1 MQKQYFKNLIH
12 DLSNRT
18 TSGVMSWLNVA
29 NKPLRK
35 HLFELFNSPYGIEGS
50 FIAEPV
56 FEPVY
61 RWKACDSTMDTL
73 GQSLLTPALINA
85 LDSPYKI
92 IDKHSEDQTEDY
104 SFKRHIKPYQHQF
117 ESWQVLCAKEPK
129 SLVVT
134 SGTGSGKTE
143 CFMIPILD
151 SLVKQSEQTKA
162 PLEGVQA
169 LFLYPLNALINSQK
183 DRLLAWTGSF
193 GRNVRFCLY
202 NGTTPEQSK
211 EHRHLSEVA
220 DRISLRT
227 SPSPILVTNAT
238 MLEYM
243 LVRAEDKAILEKSKG
258 KLKWIVL
265 DEAHSYIGSQAAEL
279 SLLIRRVIHAFEVDP
294 KDVRFIATSATIGNP
309 EGEAGQALRQF
320 LADVGGIDVSQVEL
334 RFGVRDVPALLP
346 AKNTNSLSLEKLEE
360 INDSEALYI
369 ESIAHPTAL
378 KLRKLFVS
386 NAQSK
391 TSPAQTLSLYS
402 ICESLFGYKSEY
414 ILDEQEL
421 ALRWLDVLASAVSRN
436 GEPFLPLRAHLHH
449 QTMTG
454 LWACVDSKCSE
465 KNVHAPK
472 LVSDEWVYGNIYLS
486 PRKHCGC
493 GSPVYELV
501 FCDDCGEVYL
511 NAQENGKDITPFE
524 NKSEIDEFELE
535 TEGADDE
542 DESESDKLSG
552 SYRRVLISNRNYSD
566 TPFGRESIEKL
577 TGKYCDQS
585 HPDALEIIVGGD
597 EHLSCPSCNANLIGK
612 INKLKNARVGTP
624 YLLGGILPTLLEY
637 APDANDNP
645 AEKPYR
651 GRRLLTFNDSRQ
663 GTARI
668 ATKLQ
673 QDVEKTKLRSWIY
686 HQINQASLSG
696 EESDTVRLL
705 KNMLNMAPNED
716 AKKLMQQQLE
726 AEQSKLIGRIKS
738 ISFKDLKTSLCNQGP
753 DFKRIQ
759 AIYQNYSSSTFSGDS
774 GAEKLAEMLIF
785 RELARRPK
793 RSNNLETLGLVSLQY
808 EDIKKVE
815 KIPTHWSTAKLS
827 LNDWHDFL
835 KICIDYFVRAGIS
848 LDLTGKDWS
857 NWLSVRL
864 PQTWLKPQ
872 NSEPAKKTRLW
883 PTVKRSN
890 TKSILVNLLQ
900 NVLNLDS
907 ETPYGEDIIDTILE
921 AAWEDLKTVNLLQS
935 TAGGFLLRLESVSFS
950 IPSKLWICPYSRRF
964 LDVTLNGFSP
974 YTPRQG
980 NKLRCERV
988 SMPVLPRDRDV
999 SSSRF
1004 VIETR
1009 EWILKNETL
1018 EQFRQDA
1025 LWSTYSDQVL
1035 ESAPFYKTAEHSA
1048 QQKSSTLDK
1057 YEREFKSGNVNI
1069 LSCSTTMEMGIDIGG
1084 IQLVAM
1090 NNVPPHPANYLQR
1103 AGRAG
1108 RRSETKSAS
1117 LTLCKANPH
1126 DQYVFH
1132 HPLWA
1137 FGNKFPTPKVYLSSE
1152 IIIQRHINSFLLGIY
1167 FKNVENKLKLTSGGF
1182 FIGDDGPWR
1191 KFIDTFNVASANKK
1205 QYDRGIQQL
1214 TKNSPFEHLSVEYFL
1229 ESAANSMLKVRSLW
1243 HKEWQALIQEQI
1255 NIKANETD
1263 PAFKAIEYRKKR
1275 HSEEYLLRDLANYGF
1290 LPGYGF
1296 PTALVTFNNQTVG
1309 TKDKGEFQREDNR
1322 QFRADLPTRDM
1333 VTALREY
1340 APGSDIV
1347 IDGSVYR
1354 SAGITL
1360 NWHVPQPHE
1369 SAAKSEVQLMRFFWH
1384 CDQCGSSG
1392 TTAALGNAKKCKT
1405 CDSEIKAN
1413 HIVEYI
1419 EPAGFSV
1426 DFYGEVTNDIS
1437 KQKFIKPEKPV
1448 ISAEG
1453 HWSPLKNPNLG
1464 RFRTSDHG
1472 RLFYHSKGEF
1482 GTGYALCLS
1491 CGRAEPM
1498 AEDGEF
1504 PSNLMPKKEH
1514 HKLIS
1519 KGDSRHCSGSDHEWS
1534 LKKGISFGFE
1544 SFTDVLEIQ
1553 LKDLDERWL
1562 NNSIVANTLA
1572 VAFRNSIAEELGVQ
1586 ASELGATVE
1595 HVKNE
1600 DGEHTYSLF
1609 IFDEN
1614 KAGYCSNIESII
1626 DSVFSQ
1632 LSSNLACDLN
1642 CDSACPSCLLD
1653 FEHRHEMD
1661 SLNRI
1666 EASKFITR
1674 EWIDAYKIPVT
1685 YSYFGSD
1692 SVVENKP
1699 LIEAVYLEAK
1709 KATATSINL
1718 FLDGVSG
1725 DLDIAA
1731 SGLRELVFH
1740 LLPIKKPVNIYATM
1754 NDLSTLSEDESIAF
1768 LSLINL
1774 PNISFYKLDKIP
1786 QFQHSSYL
1794 TATVSHA
1801 GVVTA
1806 WANAETKAIQGN
1818 QHWGSIGV
1826 FVKGFLS
1833 SQLKVEARI
1842 ISPTDFK
1849 LQRND
1854 GDQELVIHHDFDGA
1868 LTEFGKKFW
1877 VVVVKAHVG
1886 VGELL
1891 SKQKITNIEYSDKYL
1906 FTPITLSIIKEIIV
1920 ELRNHVGFDLW
1931 KSVPLVVKTSA
1942 TRSGEYKGRH
1952 GYLYSDW
1959 LNSQERNR
1967 VLVALFENVGITAE
1981 VETTQQHSRALNI
1994 HFESGK
2000 TITIRFDQGVSYWRL
2015 KNNNYRQTISP
2026 YFDFDLPEVEQARKI
2041 LALKDI
2047 EIQGANMPTEIF
2059 IKTR

>member
-1 MQKQYFKNLIH
+1 MQKQYFTNLIH

-35 HLFELFNSPYGIEGS
+35 HLFELFNAPYGQEGS
-50 FIAEPV
+50 FIASPV
-56 FEPVY
+56 FEPVF
-61 RWKACDSTMDTL
+61 RWKASDRTMEEL
-73 GQSLLTPALINA
+73 GQNLLTSALVNA
-85 LDSPYKI
+85 LDNPYKI
-92 IDKHSEDQTEDY
+92 IDKHSESQPEDY
-104 SFKRHIKPYQHQF
+104 SFKKHIKPYQHQL
-117 ESWQVLCAKEPK
+117 ESWKVLSANEPK

-151 SLVKQSEQTKA
+151 SLVRQTEQTKA

-183 DRLLAWTGSF
+183 DRLLAWTGNF

-211 EHRHLSEVA
+211 EQRHLSEVP
-220 DRISLRT
+220 DRDTLRA
-227 SPSPILVTNAT
+227 SPPPILVTNAT

-243 LVRAEDKAILEKSKG
+243 LVRGEDKPILEKSKG

-294 KDVRFIATSATIGNP
+294 KDVRFIATSATIGDP
-309 EGEAGQALRQF
+309 EGEAGQTLRQF

-334 RFGVRDVPALLP
+334 RFGVRDVPALSP
-346 AKNTNSLSLEKLEE
+346 SKNTTNISLEKLEE
-360 INDSEALYI
+360 ISDSESLYI
-369 ESIAHPTAL
+369 AATAHSIAL

-391 TSPAQTLSLYS
+391 TSPTQTLSLGS
-402 ICESLFGYKSEY
+402 ICENLFGKKSEY
-414 ILDEQEL
+414 TLDDQEI
-421 ALRWLDVLASAVSRN
+421 ALRWLDVLANAVDKN
-436 GEPFLPLRAHLHH
+436 GEPFLPLRTHLHH
-449 QTMTG
+449 QTMSG
-454 LWACVDSKCSE
+454 LWACTDPKCTE
-465 KNVHAPK
+465 KNHYAPH

-486 PRKHCGC
+486 PRQHCGC
-493 GSPVYELV
+493 GAPVYELV
-501 FCDDCGEVYL
+501 FCDDCGKVYL
-511 NAQENGKDITPFE
+511 NAEENGMDITPFE
-524 NKSEIDEFELE
+524 NKSDIDEFELE
-535 TEGADDE
+535 TEENDNE
-542 DESESDKLSG
+542 EENESEKVSG
-552 SYRRVLISNRNYSD
+552 SYRRVLISNRQYPNA
-566 TPFGRESIEKL
+566 PFGKETIEKS

-585 HPDALEIIVGGD
+585 HPDALEIVVGGD

-612 INKLKNARVGTP
+612 INKLKYGRVGTP

-637 APDANDNP
+637 APDTNDKP

-673 QDVEKTKLRSWIY
+673 QDAEKAKVRSWIY
-686 HQINQASLSG
+686 HQINQLSKLD
-696 EESDTVRLL
+696 EESETVKAYRVLL
-705 KNMLNMAPNED
+705 EKAKDEIQRNFAQQILEEELQKNKHKINAIQFNE
-716 AKKLMQQQLE
+716 L
-726 AEQSKLIGRIKS
+726 KS
-738 ISFKDLKTSLCNQGP
+738 AICNQGS

-759 AIYQNYSSSTFSGDS
+759 SIYQNYSTSTFSGDS
-774 GAEKLAEMLIF
+774 GADKLAEMLIF

-808 EDIKKVE
+808 EAIKKIE
-815 KIPTHWSTAKLS
+815 KAPDHWSTSKLNLS
-827 LNDWHDFL
+827 DWHDFL
-835 KICIDYFVRAGIS
+835 KICIDYFVRAGTS
-848 LDLTGKDWS
+848 LDLTGKDWR
-857 NWLSVRL
+857 NWLSIRL

-872 NSEPAKKTRLW
+872 NSEPAKGIRSW

-890 TKSILVNLLQ
+890 SRSLLINLLQ
-900 NVLNLDS
+900 NVLNLDP
-907 ETPYGEDIIDTILE
+907 ETPYGEDIIDSILK
-921 AAWEDLKTVNLLQS
+921 AAWDDLTKVNLLQS
-935 TAGGFLLRLESVSFS
+935 TANGFLLRLESVSFS
-950 IPSKLWICPYSRRF
+950 IPSKLWICPYTRKF
-964 LDVTLNGFSP
+964 LDVTLNSFSP
-974 YTPRQG
+974 YTPIQG
-980 NKLRCERV
+980 DKLRCEHV
-988 SMPVLPRDRDV
+988 SMPTFPKDKDL
-999 SSSRF
+999 SSSQF
-1004 VIETR
+1004 VIDAR
-1009 EWILKNETL
+1009 EWILHNQTL
-1018 EQFRQDA
+1018 NDFRQEA

-1048 QQKSSTLDK
+1048 QQKSSVLDK
-1057 YEREFKSGNVNI
+1057 YEREFKAGNVNI

-1117 LTLCKANPH
+1117 VTLCRANPH

-1137 FGNKFPTPKVYLSSE
+1137 FSNKFPTPKVYLSSE
-1152 IIIQRHINSFLLGIY
+1152 TIIQRHVNSFLLGVY
-1167 FKNVENKLKLTSGGF
+1167 LKNVENKLKLTSGGL
-1182 FIGDDGPWR
+1182 FIGDDGPWQ
-1191 KFIDTFNVASANKK
+1191 KFIETLNIASANKDLYK
-1205 QYDRGIQQL
+1205 RGLQQL

-1229 ESAANSMLKVRSLW
+1229 ESAANSMLKVRTAW

-1255 NIKANETD
+1255 NLKASESD

-1309 TKDKGEFQREDNR
+1309 TKDKGDFQREDNR
-1322 QFRADLPTRDM
+1322 QFRADLPTRDI
-1333 VTALREY
+1333 VTSLREY

-1347 IDGSVYR
+1347 IDGSVYK

-1360 NWHVPQPHE
+1360 NWHVPVSEH
-1369 SAAKSEVQLMRFFWH
+1369 AAKNELQLMRFFWY

-1392 TTAALGNAKKCKT
+1392 TTAALGNAKKCT
-1405 CDSEIKAN
+1405 VCDSTIKAK

-1448 ISAEG
+1448 LSVESY
-1453 HWSPLKNPNLG
+1453 WSPLKNPNLG
-1464 RFRTSDHG
+1464 RFRSSDHG

-1482 GTGYALCLS
+1482 RKGYALCLS
-1491 CGRAEPM
+1491 CGRAEPI

-1504 PSNLMPKKEH
+1504 PPNLKPKSDH

-1519 KGDSRHCSGSDHEWS
+1519 KGDSRRCSGSDHEWS

-1553 LKDLDERWL
+1553 LKDLDGKWL

-1572 VAFRNSIAEELGVQ
+1572 VALRNTIAEELGVQ
-1586 ASELGATVE
+1586 ASELGASVE

-1600 DGEHTYSLF
+1600 DGEFMYSLF

-1614 KAGYCSNIESII
+1614 NAGYCSNIESII
-1626 DSVFSQ
+1626 DIVFSK
-1632 LSSNLACDLN
+1632 LIKNLGCDRD

-1653 FEHRHEMD
+1653 FEHRHELD

-1666 EASKFITR
+1666 EALKFFTHQWM
-1674 EWIDAYKIPVT
+1674 EAYKLPDE
-1685 YSYFGSD
+1685 YNFFGNS
-1692 SVVENKP
+1692 SVIESKTLN
-1699 LIEAVYLEAK
+1699 EAVYLEAK
-1709 KATATSINL
+1709 KASAEGINL
-1718 FLDGVSG
+1718 FFDVKKDEF
-1725 DLDIAA
+1725 DLPSSD
-1731 SGLRELVFH
+1731 LYELVY
-1740 LLPIKKPVNIYATM
+1740 LLLSPKKPINIYTNLADFS
-1754 NDLSTLSEDESIAF
+1754 NLSEDEK
-1768 LSLINL
+1768 LCLITLMNL
-1774 PNISFYKLDKIP
+1774 PLVTLFKIEKLPHYQNESIGIAEVVSNKLKTVWATSQAESIHGNENWGKSEILVKGILPSHSEMAPQKVTKDLLAFQKAEGDKEIAIHHELNGP
-1786 QFQHSSYL
+1786 IKDFGANFWDTITASHSSTNEIL
-1794 TATVSHA
+1794 GKAA
-1801 GVVTA
+1801 I
-1806 WANAETKAIQGN
+1806 TK
-1818 QHWGSIGV
+1818 
-1826 FVKGFLS
+1826 
-1833 SQLKVEARI
+1833 
-1842 ISPTDFK
+1842 
-1849 LQRND
+1849 
-1854 GDQELVIHHDFDGA
+1854 
-1868 LTEFGKKFW
+1868 
-1877 VVVVKAHVG
+1877 
-1886 VGELL
+1886 
-1891 SKQKITNIEYSDKYL
+1891 IEYSDKYL
-1906 FTPITLSIIKEIIV
+1906 FTPLNLAVLKEV
-1920 ELRNHVGFDLW
+1920 VVGLRNYVGFAFW
-1931 KSVPLVVKTSA
+1931 KNVPLVVSTLP
-1942 TRSGEYKGRH
+1942 TRSNEYKGKH
-1952 GYLYSDW
+1952 GFLYSDW
-1959 LNSQERNR
+1959 MNSNERTS
-1967 VLVALFENVGITAE
+1967 VLIALFEYVGIAAT
-1981 VETTQQHSRALNI
+1981 VQTTQQHSRALI
-1994 HFESGK
+1994 VHFENNK
-2000 TITIRFDQGVSYWRL
+2000 TLTIRLDQGVSYWRL
-2015 KNNNYRQTISP
+2015 KNNPYRQSISP
-2026 YFDFDLPEVEQARKI
+2026 YFDFELPEPEQAKQI

-2047 EIQGANMPTEIF
+2047 EIQGASMPTELF
-2059 IKTR
+2059 IKIR